1 MVFPQILAFA
11 TTVGIVTL
19 AAIGFVYYLNNQ
31 SQPNQSYGRPNNTR
45 TGNRGQSSTYDP
57 KDEDIYCTI
66 CLEQIKSSQRWTLPC
81 KHSFHLECLNKWTAN
96 KQECPNCRKQ
106 F

>member
-31 SQPNQSYGRPNNTR
+31 SQPSQSYGRPNARASNCSQY
-45 TGNRGQSSTYDP
+45 NKYDP
-57 KDEDIYCTI
+57 TDDDICTI
-66 CLEQIKSSQRWTLPC
+66 CLEQIKPANRWTLPC
-81 KHSFHLECLNKWTAN
+81 KHSFHIVCLNKWTVN

>member
-31 SQPNQSYGRPNNTR
+31 SLPNQSYGRPNAR
-45 TGNRGQSSTYDP
+45 SSNRSHTSRYNPT
-57 KDEDIYCTI
+57 DEDIYCTI
-66 CLEQIKSSQRWTLPC
+66 CLEETKSTNRWTLPC
-81 KHSFHLECLNKWTAN
+81 KHSFHLECLNKWTVN